1 MPLPDACCEVVYA
14 PTKVRNFKQITT
26 AEKLE
31 NVLKGCLCTYKG
43 KKF

>member
-1 MPLPDACCEVVYA
+1 MLYVVVGGVVVYT

-26 AEKLE
+26 KINIIFL
-31 NVLKGCLCTYKG
+31 LLSCLYTYKG

>member
-1 MPLPDACCEVVYA
+1 MDVINMTVVYA

-26 AEKLE
+26 GTYGRYQYD
-31 NVLKGCLCTYKG
+31 GCLCTYKG